1 MKTITTCDLNNVFG
15 GASKTDAAVTQQLT
29 SLKSSIEGLSANNN
43 KSSSSDT
50 LLPLVLCMAMQKQNA
65 PTTVVAAGA
74 PAAPVV
80 AGGPVVN
87 IRTRFG
93 HR

>member
-1 MKTITTCDLNNVFG
+1 MKTITTLDLNTVCG
-15 GASKTDAAVTQQLT
+15 GASKSDAAVTQQLST
-29 SLKSSIEGLSANNN
+29 LKSSIEGLSANNN

-74 PAAPVV
+74 PAPAVQ
-80 AGGPVVN
+80 GGSVVN
-87 IRTRFG
+87 IRTRVG
-93 HR
+93 HWR